1 VLYNYFRSEKRKVP
15 HLRITPVKSWFP
27 LVMVAAAVILLS
39 LASTFDPHFTWFGGI
54 ATVITG
60 AVSYLYVRVR
70 RFHHQIEEQH
80 RFDWETVIFLAGVF
94 ILVHMLEKQGVISSL
109 VSRFGILEGA
119 HPFLVLTAVVWFSV
133 AVSAFIDNVPYIAA
147 MFPVVHGMA
156 GNLQIPHEMLFL
168 GVLIGSCVGGNITPI
183 GAAANLTAIGILR
196 REGRP
201 VSFGSFVRIGL
212 PFTLAATT
220 ASYLLLY
227 LLYRP

>member
-1 VLYNYFRSEKRKVP
+1 
-15 HLRITPVKSWFP
+15 
-27 LVMVAAAVILLS
+27 
-39 LASTFDPHFTWFGGI
+39 FG
-54 ATVITG
+54 V
-60 AVSYLYVRVR
+60 
-70 RFHHQIEEQH
+70 
-80 RFDWETVIFLAGVF
+80 
-94 ILVHMLEKQGVISSL
+94 
-109 VSRFGILEGA
+109 LEGA